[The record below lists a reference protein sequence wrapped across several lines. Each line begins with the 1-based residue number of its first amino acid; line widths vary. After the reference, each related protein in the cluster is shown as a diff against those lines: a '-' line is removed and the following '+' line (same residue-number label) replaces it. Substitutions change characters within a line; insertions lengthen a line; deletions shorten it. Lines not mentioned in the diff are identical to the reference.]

1 MDEWCLVPA
10 LHNVNRWAGFSTP
23 WSPPPTP
30 NHHRYTDKG
39 QLLEP
44 KLVVYECNELCR
56 CHLEGC
62 KNRVV
67 GKGLQLRLEVFRCV
81 ATPRMPV

>member
-1 MDEWCLVPA
+1 M
-10 LHNVNRWAGFSTP
+10 
-23 WSPPPTP
+23 
-30 NHHRYTDKG
+30 
-39 QLLEP
+39 
-44 KLVVYECNELCR
+44 VVYECNELCR